1 MTIQGGR
8 EFKKLKFYR
17 ENMKLNWNSRGG
29 GRGMDTLWSN
39 TMSHKTISQYLNI
52 ASNFAQ
58 DWLSVFLEIFCDIQK
73 RLPVSL
79 KTASQRDK
87 LV

>member
-1 MTIQGGR
+1 
-8 EFKKLKFYR
+8 
-17 ENMKLNWNSRGG
+17 
-29 GRGMDTLWSN
+29 MDTLWSN

-58 DWLSVFLEIFCDIQK
+58 DWLSVFLEIFCDTQK
-73 RLPVSL
+73 RLAVSL